1 MLFFIGC
8 VIAEVYPLIRERQN
22 KILQSTAFSC
32 LAVSAV
38 LLLRYG
44 VEVISGDVGVA
55 FAFFVCPLTL
65 YLALGKN
72 LFSWVLK
79 CKPILWMGR
88 ISASVFFWH
97 AVVYIYFCYFWELC
111 SGGAPMGDVQY
122 AGYLV
127 VLVVLCFLSHRFLE
141 NGRRKQTAS
150 SDCHHT

>member
-8 VIAEVYPLIRERQN
+8 VIAEVYPLIRERQHR
-22 KILQSTAFSC
+22 ILQPTAFIC

-72 LFSWVLK
+72 PFSWVLK
-79 CKPILWMGR
+79 CKLILWMGR

-97 AVVYIYFCYFWELC
+97 AVVYIYFCYIWGLC
-111 SGGAPMGDVQY
+111 FGGVPIGDVQY

-127 VLVVLCFLSHRFLE
+127 ILVTLCFLSYRFLE
-141 NGRRKQTAS
+141 NRHHKQTAS
-150 SDCHHT
+150 SGCHHT